1 MADVV
6 VNPARMAAK
15 TRANERS
22 ADGRRGQGA
31 SNAEDPG
38 TPGSCLPVH
47 RSRDG
52 MITNNAWRSQARR
65 QRLSSKDR
73 ERGARRRREL
83 TACRKWAEP

>member
-38 TPGSCLPVH
+38 TPGSCLPV
-47 RSRDG
+47 
-52 MITNNAWRSQARR
+52 RR
-65 QRLSSKDR
+65 VFGRVL
-73 ERGARRRREL
+73 
-83 TACRKWAEP
+83 